1 MAYRFRPAESARHG
15 LRRLAKKALR
25 SARTALRDVDPPTEE
40 AVHAARKSVKR
51 ARAIFRLVEEDDGRG
66 LAGAAKRLRRV
77 NRRLSCVRDADAM
90 IETLAALK
98 QRHPELFSEHVY
110 ARLRRDFTDRK
121 EAIVRE
127 AQRDGSWTEAAD
139 DLRVL
144 QKAAGKW
151 RPRHRGFGALEP
163 GIQAAVRRARKAMMR
178 AKKSG
183 QAADFHEWRKA
194 AKSLWYL
201 LRLIGGG
208 TAAVG
213 RDIRALRAIQKW
225 LGDDHNL
232 VVLCAELSKDPTV
245 CRNPLDTQR
254 LRCAVDALQRALR
267 RKSIDRVRALF
278 AGSPRAYARRVERAW
293 RAREDRGKT
302 DRARAA

>member
-1 MAYRFRPAESARHG
+1 MAYQLRPTESARHG
-15 LRRLAKKALR
+15 LRRLATKALR
-25 SARTALRDVDPPTEE
+25 SARTSLRDVDPPTEE
-40 AVHAARKSVKR
+40 AIHAARKTVKR
-51 ARAIFRLVEEDDGRG
+51 ARAIFRLIEEDDGRG
-66 LAGAAKRLRRV
+66 LSGAAKRLRTV

-98 QRHPELFSEHVY
+98 KHRPDLFSEHEY

-127 AQRDGSWTEAAD
+127 AQKDGSWTAAAD

-144 QKAAGKW
+144 QKAARKW
-151 RPRHRGFGALEP
+151 RPRHRGFRALEP
-163 GIQAAVRRARKAMMR
+163 GIRAAVRRAREAMMR
-178 AKKSG
+178 AKESG
-183 QAADFHEWRKA
+183 EAADFHEWRKE
-194 AKSLWYL
+194 AKSLWYV

-208 TAAVG
+208 TAAVA
-213 RDIRALRAIQKW
+213 RDIRALRATQRW

-245 CRNPLDTQR
+245 CRSPLDTQR
-254 LRCAVDALQRALR
+254 LRCAVGALQRTLR
-267 RKSIDRVRALF
+267 RKSIGRVRALF

-293 RAREDRGKT
+293 RARHAGLKPHRSQ
-302 DRARAA
+302 AA